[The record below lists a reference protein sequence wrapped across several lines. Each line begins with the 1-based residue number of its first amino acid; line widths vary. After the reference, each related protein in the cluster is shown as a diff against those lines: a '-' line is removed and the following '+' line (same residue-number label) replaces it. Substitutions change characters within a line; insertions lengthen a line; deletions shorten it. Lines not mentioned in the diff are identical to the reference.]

1 MNIDVHQS
9 QIGKLKTT
17 QRHRGSQQP
26 PAKNHGNYQHVP
38 ITQSDTRKSGTVAAP
53 SEIGMKMK
61 QGNMTD
67 LSLIQD
73 REPSVNSADTSE
85 ALSDKWIFEVCC
97 HGASVSP
104 QLGPG
109 VGAAQL

>member
-1 MNIDVHQS
+1 MYIKV
-9 QIGKLKTT
+9 KLDNSR
-17 QRHRGSQQP
+17 QHSGSQQP

-38 ITQSDTRKSGTVAAP
+38 ITQSDTRKSGTVAAPRLP